1 MKYDVI
7 VIGAG
12 AAGLFAA
19 LSIKGKSVLL
29 LEKNNAAGRK
39 VLLSGAGQ
47 CNYTNSCEMSEFLT
61 RYGEKGRFLKTAL
74 FGFTNKNAMEFFEK
88 SGVIAITREDGKVF
102 PASFKSTDIVDALI
116 EHCKKNNV
124 KIAYEESVEK
134 VSRDEE
140 KNMFLVKTGKA
151 THAGTNLIIAV
162 GGKSYPNTGSS
173 GDGYDLAKSL
183 GHTIEQPK
191 PCLAPVYV
199 ESYPFKDLSGISFE
213 NIKISLWR
221 NNKKIKEFSGDMLL
235 THVNISGPVILNN
248 SRYME
253 KKDML
258 KINFTHFPNAEEFKT
273 HFEKMIFSSGK
284 YNVKTVLKSLDMPKR
299 FTDKIMEMA
308 DIHEDKLCS
317 ELDKSKR
324 KKLMEMLCE
333 HSLTVERLGDYN
345 IAMATK
351 GGVSTSEIN
360 QKTMESKIV
369 PGLYFAGEVM
379 DYDGDTGGFNI
390 QAAFSTGHLAAESI
404 SKKLIAQDGLNNKI
418 L

>member
-7 VIGAG
+7 IIGAG

-19 LSIKGKSVLL
+19 LSIKDKSVLL
-29 LEKNNAAGRK
+29 LEKNSVAGRK
-39 VLLSGAGQ
+39 ILLSGAGQ
-47 CNYTNSCEMSEFLT
+47 CNFTNSCEMSEFLT
-61 RYGEKGRFLKTAL
+61 RYGERGRFLKTAL
-74 FGFTNKNAMEFFEK
+74 FGFTNKQSMEFFHK
-88 SGVIAITREDGKVF
+88 SGVPVVIREDGKVF
-102 PASFKSTDIVDALI
+102 PVSFKSSDIVDALT
-116 EHCKKNNV
+116 EKCRENNV
-124 KIAYEESVEK
+124 KILYDASVEK
-134 VSRDEE
+134 VSRDESE
-140 KNMFLVKTGKA
+140 NMFLVKAGKT
-151 THAGTNLIIAV
+151 THACTNLIIAA
-162 GGKSYPNTGSS
+162 GGKSYPNTGSA
-173 GDGYDLAKSL
+173 GDGYHFAKSL

-199 ESYPFKDLSGISFE
+199 ENYRFKDLSGISFE

-221 NNKKIKEFSGDMLL
+221 NNKKIKEFSGDMLF

-253 KKDML
+253 KGDVV
-258 KINFTHFPNAEEFKT
+258 KINFTRFSNAEEFKRD
-273 HFEKMIFSSGK
+273 FEKMIFSSGK

-299 FTDKIMEMA
+299 FTDKILEIA
-308 DIHEDKLCS
+308 GIEEDKMCS
-317 ELDKSKR
+317 ELDKNKR

-333 HSLTVERLGDYN
+333 HCLTVERLGDYN

-351 GGVSTSEIN
+351 GGVNTSEIN

-369 PGLYFAGEVM
+369 HGLYFAGEVI

-404 SKKLIAQDGLNNKI
+404 NKK
-418 L
+418 

>member
-19 LSIKGKSVLL
+19 CTIKNKSVLL
-29 LEKNNAAGRK
+29 LEKNSAAGRK
-39 VLLSGAGQ
+39 ILLSGAGQ
-47 CNYTNSCEMSEFLT
+47 CNFTNSCEMSEFLT
-61 RYGEKGRFLKTAL
+61 RYGERGRFLKTAL
-74 FGFTNKNAMEFFEK
+74 FSFTNKDAMEFFEE
-88 SGVIAITREDGKVF
+88 SGVEIITREDGKVF
-102 PASFKSTDIVDALI
+102 PASFKSSEIVDALI

-124 KIAYEESVEK
+124 KIVYDESIER
-134 VSRDEE
+134 VSMDEH
-140 KNMFLVKTGKA
+140 KNMFLVKTARA

-162 GGKSYPNTGSS
+162 GGKSYPNTGST
-173 GDGYDLAKSL
+173 GDGYDFAKSL

-199 ESYPFKDLSGISFE
+199 EGYPFRDLSGMSFE

-221 NNKKIKEFSGDMLL
+221 NNKKIKEFSGDMLF
-235 THVNISGPVILNN
+235 THINISGPVILNN

-253 KKDML
+253 KEDVL
-258 KINFTHFPNAEEFKT
+258 KINFTNYPNAELFKT
-273 HFEKMIFSSGK
+273 DFEKMIFSSGK

-308 DIHEDKLCS
+308 GIQDDKMCS
-317 ELDKSKR
+317 ELDKNKR
-324 KKLMEMLCE
+324 KIIMSLFCE
-333 HSLTVERLGDYN
+333 HSFTVDRLGDYN
-345 IAMATK
+345 IAMATR
-351 GGVSTSEIN
+351 GGVNTSEIN

-390 QAAFSTGHLAAESI
+390 QAAFSTGRLAAESI
-404 SKKLIAQDGLNNKI
+404 NKK
-418 L
+418 

>member
-61 RYGEKGRFLKTAL
+61 KYGEKGRFLKTAL
-74 FGFTNKNAMEFFEK
+74 FGFTNKNAIEFFEK
-88 SGVIAITREDGKVF
+88 SGVATITREDGKVF

-116 EHCKKNNV
+116 AHCKKNNV
-124 KIAYEESVEK
+124 KIVYEESVEK

-173 GDGYDLAKSL
+173 GDGYDFAKSL

-221 NNKKIKEFSGDMLL
+221 NNKKIKEFTGDMLF

-253 KKDML
+253 KGDVL

-273 HFEKMIFSSGK
+273 HFENMIFNSGK

-299 FTDKIMEMA
+299 FTDKVMEMA
-308 DIHEDKLCS
+308 SIQEDKMCS
-317 ELDKSKR
+317 ELDKNKR

-351 GGVSTSEIN
+351 GGVNTSEIN

-404 SKKLIAQDGLNNKI
+404 NKK
-418 L
+418 